1 MKLYERQIKDTEK
14 RIQKL
19 KNYKK
24 IFQTSLYT
32 SILKAGNH
40 KEYKKEL
47 VKLKRFFLDK
57 EFIENVDKPHES
69 NHEAQRQYLE
79 KSIDDYKSKIESK
92 QKLFGQDHSKLMRE
106 NMNLINIVN
115 ELEREKKEVELS
127 SYVSEKKM
135 NNPLKAKTLNKPGLP
150 VFDRNKNN
158 LEQKSFNLEKQLFEM
173 EKEIQLIRIKNKKE
187 EEKEREKR
195 KKEIKE
201 KNRAMTNQFMG

>member
-24 IFQTSLYT
+24 IFQTSLYN
-32 SILKAGNH
+32 SLLKATNH

-47 VKLKRFFLDK
+47 VILKRLFLDK
-57 EFIENVDKPHES
+57 EFIEVVEKPHES
-69 NHEAQRQYLE
+69 NHESQRQYLE

-92 QKLFGQDHSKLMRE
+92 QKLFGQDHAKLMRE

-135 NNPLKAKTLNKPGLP
+135 NNPLKAKSTSKPDLP
-150 VFDRNKNN
+150 VFNRSKNN
-158 LEQKSFNLEKQLFEM
+158 EEQKSYNLEKELFEI
-173 EKEIQLIRIKNKKE
+173 EKEIQLIRIRQRKE
-187 EEKEREKR
+187 EEKERERQKR
-195 KKEIKE
+195 EQKE
-201 KNRAMTNQFMG
+201 KNKANATAYV

>member
-24 IFQTSLYT
+24 IFQTSLHN
-32 SILKAGNH
+32 SSLKATCH

-47 VKLKRFFLDK
+47 VILKRLFLDK
-57 EFIENVDKPHES
+57 EFIEVVEKPHES

-79 KSIDDYKSKIESK
+79 KSIDDFKNKIESK
-92 QKLFGQDHSKLMRE
+92 QKLFGQDHAKLMRE

-135 NNPLKAKTLNKPGLP
+135 NNPLKAKTILKPELP
-150 VFDRNKNN
+150 VFNRSKNN
-158 LEQKSFNLEKQLFEM
+158 GEQKSFNLEKELFEI
-173 EKEIQLIRIKNKKE
+173 EKEIQLIRIKQRKE
-187 EEKEREKR
+187 EEKENER
-195 KKEIKE
+195 KKKELKDKIKA
-201 KNRAMTNQFMG
+201 NGTGYVI

>member
-24 IFQTSLYT
+24 IFQTSLHN
-32 SILKAGNH
+32 SSLKATCH

-47 VKLKRFFLDK
+47 VILKRLFLDK
-57 EFIENVDKPHES
+57 EFIEVVEKPHES

-79 KSIDDYKSKIESK
+79 KSIDDFKNKIESK
-92 QKLFGQDHSKLMRE
+92 QKLFGQDHAKLMRE

-135 NNPLKAKTLNKPGLP
+135 NNPLKAKTILKPELP
-150 VFDRNKNN
+150 VFNRSKNN
-158 LEQKSFNLEKQLFEM
+158 GEQKSFNLEKELFEI
-173 EKEIQLIRIKNKKE
+173 EKEIQLIRIKQRKE
-187 EEKEREKR
+187 EEKEKER
-195 KKEIKE
+195 KKKELKDKIKA
-201 KNRAMTNQFMG
+201 NGTGYVI

>member
-14 RIQKL
+14 RIHKL

-24 IFQTSLYT
+24 IFQTSLYS

-57 EFIENVDKPHES
+57 EFIENVEKPHES

-135 NNPLKAKTLNKPGLP
+135 NNPLKAKTINKPDLP

-158 LEQKSFNLEKQLFEM
+158 LEQKSYTLEKQLFEM
-173 EKEIQLIRIKNKKE
+173 EKDIQLIKIKRKKE
-187 EEKEREKR
+187 EEKEREKK
-195 KKEIKE
+195 KKELKE
-201 KNRAMTNQFMG
+201 KNRAINNQMMG